1 MSNFVCTY
9 CQVEISG
16 HGIKCIECPGID
28 LCLQCF
34 SLGAEVGNHKR
45 DHQYNIT
52 TGPIIGAFS
61 CEVPW
66 TLAEE
71 TMLLDAVEQ
80 YGFGNWED
88 VASHVESKSPEQSEY
103 HYNLYFIRGN
113 IGKVT
118 FRNDPTPKV
127 IDHTCPDGPLSPSI
141 STPISPIELSLQEQ
155 HALGYMPLRDDF
167 EREFDNEAETL
178 VSSLMIN
185 YDDDDLDIAVK
196 LAQVERYRLRLKE
209 RDRRKQFARE
219 HGLITSAAQA
229 AAVTAAAATP
239 GARLP
244 KPLSIKSPHIKKDKD
259 KDKKLSKEDKD
270 FQERLKPFAQCHS
283 CKEHE
288 DFLEGYQKERE
299 LKNRMKELFHLRKN
313 GITKLEEVEKFDE
326 ERLKR
331 EKKKE
336 SKFKKLQGN
345 LSQGK
350 RLSMASKNIVDEEKL
365 DILIDESGSK
375 DDDDFVESKE
385 MSKCPGYDLLSVRE
399 RKLCN
404 TIGMTPSN
412 YITVKT
418 CIVKD
423 YLHRRNGYPVKIRYP
438 SGMDKT
444 HRRRIM
450 SFLADNGWIGLT

>member
-1 MSNFVCTY
+1 MSNFVCNN
-9 CQVEISG
+9 CQIEISG
-16 HGIKCIECPGID
+16 HGIKCIECPDID

-45 DHQYNIT
+45 EHQYNIS

-88 VASHVESKSPEQSEY
+88 VANHVESKSPEQSEY
-103 HYNLYFIRGN
+103 HYSLYYIKGT

-118 FRNDPTPKV
+118 FSSDPTPKV
-127 IDHTCPDGPLSPSI
+127 TDHTCPDGPLSPSI
-141 STPISPIELSLQEQ
+141 STPISPLELTIQEQ

-167 EREFDNEAETL
+167 EREHDNEAETL

-185 YDDDDLDIAVK
+185 YDDDDLDIAIK
-196 LAQVERYRLRLKE
+196 LAEVERYRMRLKE

-219 HGLITSAAQA
+219 YGLITSSAQA
-229 AAVTAAAATP
+229 AASSAVAPLP
-239 GARLP
+239 GAKLA
-244 KPLSIKSPHIKKDKD
+244 KPSIKSPQVKKEKE
-259 KDKKLSKEDKD
+259 KKLSKEDKE
-270 FQERLKPFAQCHS
+270 FQDRLKPFAQCHS

-288 DFLEGYQKERE
+288 EFLNNHQKERE
-299 LKNRMKELFHLRKN
+299 LKNRIKELFHLRKN
-313 GITKLEEVEKFDE
+313 GITKLEEVEKFAE

-336 SKFKKLQGN
+336 YKLRKLGN
-345 LSQGK
+345 ISQGK
-350 RLSMASKNIVDEEKL
+350 RHSMALKNAGEEEKL
-365 DILIDESGSK
+365 DILIDENDFVTGSR
-375 DDDDFVESKE
+375 DDDELIETKE
-385 MSKCPGYDLLSVRE
+385 MSQCPGYDLLSGRE

-404 TIGMTPSN
+404 SIGMTPAN
-412 YITVKT
+412 YMTVKT